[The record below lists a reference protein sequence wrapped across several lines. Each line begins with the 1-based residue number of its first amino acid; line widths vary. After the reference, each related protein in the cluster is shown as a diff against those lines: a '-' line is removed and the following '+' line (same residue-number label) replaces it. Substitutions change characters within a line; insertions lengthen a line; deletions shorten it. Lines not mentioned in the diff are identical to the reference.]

1 MPKDGQEQNNIQ
13 DINVNAPIPIE
24 IHDDENV
31 VHDVI
36 FQKTE
41 GRITAPAATEF
52 AKLVGKDNLIVH
64 TEKGNTEINGQSIG
78 GIFQKKGN
86 GEKTTDVNFAN
97 VHGKDAFDHSQM
109 FSDMASISVLDYI
122 FGTQDRKAN
131 EATYCFD
138 EAGEKK
144 LVGFTV
150 DNKGID
156 TSKSADESDLDA
168 IPVIGQILADII
180 LLLKKEQVLNVL
192 KDNELSAQ
200 EADVVWNKV
209 EKLQNAI
216 QAGKEHYRDRPE
228 GELDKGFIRV
238 VPEDSF
244 GAYKLDQ
251 LSKGNNFFQAVQ
263 NLPVKEEALSQENNA
278 EKKYEN
284 PKVVFQNKITSP
296 DTIRVK
302 LSDSKDS
309 LKKAQGGAMSERFPV
324 RFKNAENKTVDGF
337 FTAQK
342 TLNEVQNTI
351 KVCMDYAKANP
362 QYADFFYRFGDYVRQ
377 INKKYSPTIV
387 EFDRLGYTKEEEAAL
402 RSDPNFSV
410 LINRCTNDIGK
421 TNISINSLVGMYK
434 ADRTGDVD
442 KRNIAMS
449 NVAELYGVPN
459 LLAKSVPMEMQI
471 DGNIVRGT
479 FMEKA
484 DGTDVEDLRAQDAMV
499 GYGME
504 VYDKSPGLKSLA
516 DLQIIDYICLN
527 TDRHGANM
535 MYHFSNDNPPKFL
548 GVTGIDNDNSFGTMD
563 FGEGIYGYGSLA
575 GINVISE
582 SMAEHI
588 RNVTREE
595 LYKAVQIKGLSEK
608 EAEASWKRVL
618 NIKERV
624 DSGRIRTIKDD
635 EWEKTTLDEL
645 CVAAEGDEDNVS
657 IFTTVKKQIEDLN
670 RLAEMKAN
678 QPKRNIEYAQTEVVE
693 TFDEEAALNDIV
705 KEQEEIETERFDNDA
720 QAEADKVSAD
730 EKSILTDE
738 ELFQRLKTESARM
751 LTEVSRGEHWYKSKP
766 AEYKALT
773 EKVENLNN
781 KIKTLDKNL
790 LKGDKL
796 KKDDVSNLM
805 TDLSGICAGASE
817 FIYSVADKENPS
829 VDDLRR
835 QASSRNIREA
845 SIKFYDGFE
854 KNAHKRELSAN
865 PVIHAYD
872 ALKEEKEIASKF
884 NPANEADRAPLKSS
898 LARQIYYK
906 AVTRN
911 ALKLRQTKGIN
922 VALKREIVEKNV
934 EKIMKSPVFQEMTNS
949 EQKLSGLKNKAINGD
964 GSGVY
969 KEFIKNAANKV
980 GAEKLN
986 ELKQVKEAQ
995 AKQAQAKN
1003 NMPVK

>member
-1 MPKDGQEQNNIQ
+1 MPKDGQEQNSIQ

-24 IHDDENV
+24 IHDGENV

-41 GRITAPAATEF
+41 GRSTAPAATEF

-78 GIFQKKGN
+78 GIFQKKVN

-97 VHGKDAFDHSQM
+97 IHGKDAFDHSQM

-144 LVGFTV
+144 LVGFTA

-180 LLLKKEQVLNVL
+180 LLFKKEQVLNVL
-192 KDNELSAQ
+192 QDNELSAQ

-216 QAGKEHYRDRPE
+216 QAGKEHYQDRPE

-263 NLPVKEEALSQENNA
+263 NIPVKEEALSQENNA
-278 EKKYEN
+278 EKNYEN

-302 LSDSKDS
+302 MNLPGVA
-309 LKKAQGGAMSERFPV
+309 LAKAQGGSQSERFPISFV
-324 RFKNAENKTVDGF
+324 NSDNEQVQGF
-337 FTAQK
+337 FTREK
-342 TLNEVQNTI
+342 PMNDVRNI
-351 KVCMDYAKANP
+351 IMVCEDYAKNYP
-362 QYADFFYRFGDYVRQ
+362 KYADFFQRFSDYVRQ
-377 INKKYSPTIV
+377 RDRREALNYV
-387 EFDRLGYTKEEEAAL
+387 ELQALGYTKEEETAL
-402 RSDPNFSV
+402 QNDPNFTELVNQATFDISK
-410 LINRCTNDIGK
+410 INV
-421 TNISINSLVGMYK
+421 SINSLIAMYK
-434 ADRTGDVD
+434 ADKMGEAD

-459 LLAKSVPMEMQI
+459 LLAKSVPMEMEI
-471 DGNIVRGT
+471 EGNIVRGT

-484 DGTDVEDLRAQDAMV
+484 QGTDILDLRPGDPMT
-499 GYGME
+499 GYGTE

-527 TDRHGANM
+527 GDRHSANM
-535 MYHFSNDNPPKFL
+535 LYHFSKDNPPKFL
-548 GVTGIDNDNSFGTMD
+548 GITGIDNDSAFGTMD
-563 FGEGIYGYGSLA
+563 FGEDAYGYGSLG
-575 GINVISE
+575 GINVITE
-582 SMAEHI
+582 SMAERV
-588 RNVTREE
+588 RNVTKEE
-595 LYKAVQIKGLSEK
+595 HLKAVLIKGLTEK
-608 EAEASWKRVL
+608 EAEASWQRVL

-624 DSGRIRTIKDD
+624 DSGRIRVMKDD
-635 EWEKTTLDEL
+635 EWEKTTLNEL
-645 CVAAEGDEDNVS
+645 CEPAEGVEENTN
-657 IFTTVKKQIEDLN
+657 IFTVLQGRIQSIESF
-670 RLAEMKAN
+670 AESLAN
-678 QPKRNIEYAQTEVVE
+678 QAERKIEYMQTEVVKE
-693 TFDEEAALNDIV
+693 FDEEATLNDIV

-934 EKIMKSPVFQEMTNS
+934 EKIMKSPVFREMTNS

-969 KEFIKNAANKV
+969 KEFIKSAANKV